1 MYKDV
6 RELLKDFDRT
16 RAHLAPHMFC
26 TQVVA
31 KGERG
36 RFLLDAREKTHF
48 LHGRSMCGS
57 MTSALRKTE
66 EGTLLYF
73 NHPTLDDIDLFHNQ
87 YLCVEHAFSYDKKV
101 KQFLLEKKNNTVPEH
116 EKEKKQGVADEKV
129 NEQVVVEDE
138 KEKEPAVEDEK
149 EEEAQLGDALEVIL
163 FDEVQ
168 AEIQS
173 MPPTTVAG
181 RKSKRV
187 ISNRSGNKAKSAT
200 VAAKV
205 TKALKLKPA
214 PKKLADAKGSC
225 RLVGGKKASMPVRK
239 TVTRKKNVL
248 TPNVS
253 NISVPSSSSAS
264 SSSSTSVSSSDSEDD
279 SSSDTVPPPP
289 CQSESSDD
297 PLYDSRPIKK
307 RKLNVRSAKQVR
319 NKVSILICCCILDIN
334 PYITNNI
341 CYITNNICYITNNI
355 CYITNIICYI
365 TKSSQHIT
373 LTINLPVFITIAATH
388 SIFLFKS

>member
-1 MYKDV
+1 M
-6 RELLKDFDRT
+6 LKDFDRT
-16 RAHLAPHMFC
+16 RPHLAPHMFC
-26 TQVVA
+26 TQVMA
-31 KGERG
+31 KGERPG
-36 RFLLDAREKTHF
+36 RFLLDGEKTHF

-57 MTSALRKTE
+57 MTSSLKKME
-66 EGTLLYF
+66 DGQLLYF
-73 NHPTLDDIDLFHNQ
+73 GHQTKDDIDLFHNQ

-101 KQFLLEKKNNTVPEH
+101 KQLLLDKKKNTVPEN

-173 MPPTTVAG
+173 MAPTTVAG

-264 SSSSTSVSSSDSEDD
+264 SSSSSSVSSSDSDDD
-279 SSSDTVPPPP
+279 SSDVEVP
-289 CQSESSDD
+289 CQSESSEDD
-297 PLYDSRPIKK
+297 PLYASSPIKK

-373 LTINLPVFITIAATH
+373 LTINLPFFITIAATH